1 MNGKEGEC
9 MDAVVISDTH
19 FGTDSSTLTDPTKVD
34 LLIQEITG
42 PGKGYHGNECNEA
55 ILLGDILDFW
65 RAPPEKAVRDSRYF
79 LKRLSDVGLKIRYVV
94 GNHDHHLVVMNQE
107 GEFRERMARGDL
119 YPIYV
124 PALCWNQIIDGLKI
138 EMIYPTYQAKC
149 CQRTFLFT
157 HGHHLDGIQ
166 AFSLQLV
173 DYLRRLSGEELSPA
187 DLERML
193 TYAYESIYRSSR
205 MGDVVRFEEG
215 LWKASGLFQ
224 RFKDGVLKTFSFTP
238 VERHYEAI
246 LKFLSDQNL
255 GRVDCFVYGD
265 THRADIYQ
273 RRGGP
278 LAINSGSFTDVG
290 GKVSC
295 QDTYLVVNDE
305 GISLRRL
312 GIQKPVYRCELL

>member
-1 MNGKEGEC
+1 

-19 FGTDSSTLTDPTKVD
+19 FGTDSSTLTDPMEVD
-34 LLIQEITG
+34 RLIQEITSA
-42 PGKGYHGNECNEA
+42 GNGCNEA

-79 LKRLSDVGLKIRYVV
+79 LKRLSEVGLKIRYVV

-124 PALCWNQIIDGLKI
+124 PALCWSQTIDGMKI
-138 EMIYPTYQAKC
+138 EMLYPTYQARC
-149 CQRTFLFT
+149 SRRTFLFT

-166 AFSLQLV
+166 ALSLRLV
-173 DYLRRLSGEELSPA
+173 DYMKQLSGEEISPA

-193 TYAYESIYRSSR
+193 TYAYESIYRSSS

-215 LWKASGLFQ
+215 LWKASGLFR
-224 RFKDGVLKTFSFTP
+224 RFREGVLKTFSFTP

-246 LKFLSDQNL
+246 LKFLRDQNL
-255 GRVDCFVYGD
+255 GKVDCFVYGD

-273 RRGGP
+273 RKGGP
-278 LAINSGSFTDVG
+278 LAINSGSFTEDG
-290 GKVSC
+290 GKCSC

-305 GISLRRL
+305 GLSLRKL
-312 GIQKPVYRCELL
+312 GTQKPVFRCELL

>member
-1 MNGKEGEC
+1 

-19 FGTDSSTLTDPTKVD
+19 FGTESSTLTDPMKVD
-34 LLIQEITG
+34 VLIKEITG
-42 PGKGYHGNECNEA
+42 GVNGCNEA

-79 LKRLSDVGLKIRYVV
+79 LKRLSEVGLKVRYVV

-124 PALCWNQIIDGLKI
+124 PALRWSQTIDGMRI
-138 EMIYPTYQAKC
+138 EMLYPTYQARC

-157 HGHHLDGIQ
+157 HGHHLNGIQ
-166 AFSLQLV
+166 AISLRLV
-173 DYLRRLSGEELSPA
+173 DCLRQLSGEELSPA

-193 TYAYESIYRSSR
+193 TYAYESIYRSSC
-205 MGDVVRFEEG
+205 MGDVVKFEES
-215 LWKASGLFQ
+215 LWKASVLFR
-224 RFKDGVLKTFSFTP
+224 RFREGVLKTLRFTP
-238 VERHYEAI
+238 VEIHYDAI
-246 LKFLSDQNL
+246 LKFLCDQNL

-273 RRGGP
+273 RKGGP
-278 LAINSGSFTDVG
+278 LAINSGSFTRDG
-290 GKVSC
+290 AMSSG
-295 QDTYLVVNDE
+295 QDTYLIVKEE

-312 GIQKPVYRCELL
+312 GIREPVFRCELL